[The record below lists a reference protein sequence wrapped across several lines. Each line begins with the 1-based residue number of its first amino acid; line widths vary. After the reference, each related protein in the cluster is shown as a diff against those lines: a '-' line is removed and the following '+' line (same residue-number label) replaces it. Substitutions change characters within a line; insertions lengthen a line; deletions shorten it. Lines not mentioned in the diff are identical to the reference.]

1 MTVARFIKKWK
12 MFLTFAALLSCF
24 VNILQLI
31 FPFYMF
37 TIYSNIVLS
46 YSTISLANITVIAFF
61 AIMVLGGFNYIRSR
75 LLAAAGRKMVL
86 DLRHTLAAG
95 MVKGVSQNS
104 ARAFRTGLNDLDTL
118 QNYASSPAV
127 YALFDAPWSP
137 FYLVLI
143 FLFQPVLGAIA
154 TLGAG
159 VMIGLSILQE
169 YLIRDSMKTA
179 NQKARQNQL
188 FVDSFLRNVEVIN
201 GMGMIR
207 AITNRFLAKNSQVIF
222 NQTTSSYHAGTIQA
236 LIKPLQN
243 VIQVLIYCAGA
254 FFAMTQGMNIGL
266 VVAASIIMGR
276 GLAPLMQVMST
287 WRMTLGAREAYQR
300 LKAFSAFLEQQ
311 ADAMPLPE
319 PTGRLTADGA
329 TYRVGSQTLV
339 NNVSFSLDP
348 GHLLGIIGPSGAGKT
363 TLCRLLLGISPC
375 AAGTVLLDGNNIFSW
390 DKEEIGRFI
399 GYLPQEIELFPGTVA
414 QNIAR
419 LGDPDRASL
428 ERALALSGSGHL
440 VNSLPDGLNTML
452 EGPEGVKLSGGQ
464 RQKIGLARALYKNP
478 RLLVLDEPTSNL
490 DEEGEQQLLQT
501 LETLRQ
507 KRSCTCVMV
516 THKPSLLQSM
526 DSILVMQNGAV
537 AMFGPKNDVFAKL
550 AGAG

>member
-1 MTVARFIKKWK
+1 VARFIKKWK

-37 TIYSNIVLS
+37 TIYSNIIIS
-46 YSTISLANITVIAFF
+46 YSTISLANITTIAFF
-61 AIMVLGGFNYIRSR
+61 AIMALGGFNYFRSR
-75 LLAAAGRKMVL
+75 LLAMAGKKMVL

-95 MVKGVSQNS
+95 MVKGVSHNS
-104 ARAFRTGLNDLDTL
+104 ARAYRTGLNDLDTL

-154 TLGAG
+154 TLGAA

-169 YLIRDSMKTA
+169 YLIRDSMKAA
-179 NQKARQNQL
+179 NQKARENQR

-207 AITNRFLAKNSQVIF
+207 AITDRFLAKNSQVIS

-254 FFAMTQGMNIGL
+254 YFAMTQGMDIGL

-287 WRMTLGAREAYQR
+287 WRMTVGAREAYQR
-300 LKAFSAFLEQQ
+300 LKAFTAFLEQQ
-311 ADAMPLPE
+311 ADTMPLPE
-319 PTGRLTADGA
+319 PSGRLQADGA
-329 TYRVGSQTLV
+329 TFRIGGQTLV
-339 NNVSFSLDP
+339 NNVSFVLDA

-375 AAGTVLLDGNNIFSW
+375 AGGKVLLDGNNIFSW
-390 DKEEIGRFI
+390 DKQEIGRFI

-428 ERALALSGSGHL
+428 ERSLALSGSEHL

-464 RQKIGLARALYKNP
+464 RQKVGLARALYKNP

-490 DEEGEQQLLQT
+490 DEAGEQQLLQT

-507 KRSCTCVMV
+507 KRASTCVMV
-516 THKPSLLQSM
+516 THKPALLQSM
-526 DSILVMQNGAV
+526 DSILVMQNGTV
-537 AMFGPKNDVFAKL
+537 AMFGPKNEVFAKL
-550 AGAG
+550 AGAK